1 MKAAETIPKTSV
13 MPPVA
18 KTVSSSMPLPS
29 CASAILASKIPTPRP
44 AARAKARMARFPTQ
58 QHVRVGLSTR
68 PFTVRQT
75 STATPRTKCAP
86 RIRFRIASTLVAS
99 RATPPAAL
107 VDLLTARVP
116 VLLVCCAARRMINVE
131 SIPFVWS
138 ATDLLRTKLRAL
150 AVRMIALEEQE
161 ERNYFV
167 IHQGVCVVQ
176 PTCSRQAQLQQ
187 HLCVTT
193 LMVRLSIPQVVHA
206 SVGPAASAA

>member
-1 MKAAETIPKTSV
+1 MKAAETIPKTSA

-44 AARAKARMARFPTQ
+44 AARAKARMAGFPTQ

-116 VLLVCCAARRMINVE
+116 VLLVCFAARRMINVE
-131 SIPFVWS
+131 SIPFVWW

-150 AVRMIALEEQE
+150 AVRMIAME